1 MSNKSPRRA
10 SVQPAE
16 TLGTRGLRTRNKL
29 KQAAKE
35 LLNEQGYRTLRV
47 EDVTQ
52 RAEVAYGLFYRYFHD
67 LREIAHELCL
77 EIFKQVNEDSVAL
90 PFTLDPYD
98 WIYEIHM
105 SAIKPFTENP
115 GVLACMF
122 ELSKDFD
129 EFGDIWKASAHDW
142 NLQVA
147 KFLHK
152 VAKFPKE
159 RAKQMAFVLGA
170 MTEGV
175 IYQDLIRHTQDL
187 VKMGKSPEDL
197 AEIISVMWYRAI
209 FFECPEPSKI
219 RVAKSLLTFNRV

>member
-1 MSNKSPRRA
+1 MGNKSPRRA
-10 SVQPAE
+10 SVQPTE
-16 TLGTRGLRTRNKL
+16 TLGARGLRTRNKL

-35 LLNEQGYRTLRV
+35 LLNERGYRTIRV
-47 EDVTQ
+47 EDITQ

-67 LREIAHELCL
+67 LREIAHELCV

-90 PFTLDPYD
+90 PFTMDRYD

-105 SAIKPFTENP
+105 SAIRPFAENP

-122 ELSKDFD
+122 ELSKEFD

-147 KFLHK
+147 KFLQK

-159 RAKQMAFVLGA
+159 RSKQMAFVLGA

-209 FFECPEPSKI
+209 FFESPPPEKI
-219 RVAKSLLTFNRV
+219 KVAKALLTFRRV